1 MSTRDFTKRKQS
13 FQLAFPGFQT
23 VAFCFLRLAKR
34 NLKNKQKKQFSF
46 SISLK
51 IDFKKKKK
59 TSLKRSMK
67 CGEDK
72 LQ

>member
-1 MSTRDFTKRKQS
+1 MSTRDFTKRKQSLS

-51 IDFKKKKK
+51 ID
-59 TSLKRSMK
+59 
-67 CGEDK
+67 
-72 LQ
+72 